1 MKYKYILV
9 FLIIYMCIPI
19 KSLALGKSIDSPNVD
34 LQQLEETAKIIQ
46 QRSDYIPNFSFS
58 ELVEEYKNTHSLK
71 GIIKSLL
78 DGSKKYI
85 FKEILANSKL
95 MIELLF
101 LGVFCAL
108 LKNLQSSFS
117 STSVS
122 NIAFYACYL
131 LIVVIIIKS
140 FTLIVALS
148 RDTIEQMINFV
159 NSLMPS
165 LMILVASV
173 GGFATATMLDP
184 AIMFISKLFSDVI
197 KDFILPLTI
206 LIVALNIVN
215 NLSDDIKI
223 SKLVKLLE
231 QTTLWVLGFIMT
243 IFVAFI
249 TIRSSTSASIDQ
261 VTLKTTKF
269 MVDSFIPIV
278 GKSLSD
284 AVTTVAGYSMI
295 LKDAISVVGLVVMLS
310 ICIFPLIKLIILAF
324 IFKFVGAIMEPIV
337 DGKIVDC
344 LSSVGGAITIL
355 FSSILSV
362 AIMFFIIIT
371 IIASTGRLLI
381 TVG

>member
-1 MKYKYILV
+1 M
-9 FLIIYMCIPI
+9 
-19 KSLALGKSIDSPNVD
+19 
-34 LQQLEETAKIIQ
+34 
-46 QRSDYIPNFSFS
+46 
-58 ELVEEYKNTHSLK
+58 
-71 GIIKSLL
+71 
-78 DGSKKYI
+78 
-85 FKEILANSKL
+85 
-95 MIELLF
+95 
-101 LGVFCAL
+101 FCAL

-117 STSVS
+117 NSSVS
-122 NIAFYACYL
+122 KIAFYVCYL

-159 NSLMPS
+159 NSLIPS

-184 AIMFISKLFSDVI
+184 VIMLVSKLFSDVI

-223 SKLVKLLE
+223 SKLVRLLE

-324 IFKFVGAIMEPIV
+324 IFKFVGAIMGPIV